1 MARTD
6 DFKIAPDDG
15 YRYSAPEPDRER
27 QDREAGYVILALVF
41 GLFVFAV
48 VTGHLVIFNTY

>member
-15 YRYSAPEPDRER
+15 YRYSAPEPDRDR
-27 QDREAGYVILALVF
+27 QDREAGYVILGIVVLLVMLAVAT
-41 GLFVFAV
+41 GRLTVF
-48 VTGHLVIFNTY
+48 YY